1 MLARLY
7 DFVLL
12 NEMEKIITEN
22 RIPFK
27 EGIDLL
33 SAVYQTKSKPNPD
46 GLYDDIAKS
55 FAMTLD
61 RMSKCDKKD
70 GNEQRRQITLHS
82 FRRFVKT
89 TISDLGCTDF
99 SEYFIG
105 HSGST
110 YWRKKDSEKA
120 EIFRRIEL
128 YLTFLNI
135 NQLETQGRDIP
146 KVGRIGTAEL
156 INKRS

>member
-1 MLARLY
+1 M
-7 DFVLL
+7 
-12 NEMEKIITEN
+12 TEN

-33 SAVYQTKSKPNPD
+33 FAVYQTERKPNPD

-55 FAMTLD
+55 FALTLD
-61 RMSKCDKKD
+61 RMSKGDNED

-89 TISDLGCTDF
+89 TISDPGCNNY

-105 HSGST
+105 HSSST
-110 YWRKKDSEKA
+110 LA
-120 EIFRRIEL
+120 
-128 YLTFLNI
+128 
-135 NQLETQGRDIP
+135 
-146 KVGRIGTAEL
+146 
-156 INKRS
+156 

>member
-1 MLARLY
+1 M
-7 DFVLL
+7 
-12 NEMEKIITEN
+12 TEN

-33 SAVYQTKSKPNPD
+33 FAVYQTKRKPNPD

-55 FAMTLD
+55 FALTLD
-61 RMSKCDKKD
+61 KMSKVDNED

-89 TISDLGCTDF
+89 TISDLGCNDY

-105 HSGST
+105 HSSST
-110 YWRKKDSEKA
+110 LA
-120 EIFRRIEL
+120 
-128 YLTFLNI
+128 
-135 NQLETQGRDIP
+135 
-146 KVGRIGTAEL
+146 
-156 INKRS
+156 